1 MSARMRDAAVV
12 TLCTLAVSAAW
23 AFLVRGQASTG
34 QWPGVDEAV
43 IGRFV
48 DESGSHSV
56 PSFAWIRGDLLLFA
70 FLLAGLLAGFVLGF
84 FARSAL
90 AHEGGAE

>member
-1 MSARMRDAAVV
+1 MRARDAGVIALV
-12 TLCTLAVSAAW
+12 TVAVSALW
-23 AFLVRGQASTG
+23 AGLLKGQAATG
-34 QWPGVDEAV
+34 QWLGVDEAV

-48 DESGSHSV
+48 AESGQRS
-56 PSFAWIRGDLLLFA
+56 PPLFAWVRGDVLLFA

-90 AHEGGAE
+90 APERGAR

>member
-1 MSARMRDAAVV
+1 MNPRMRDAAVV
-12 TLCTLAVSAAW
+12 TLCTLTVCGAW

-48 DESGSHSV
+48 AESGSRSA
-56 PSFAWIRGDLLLFA
+56 PLFEWIRGDVLLFA
-70 FLLAGLLAGFVLGF
+70 FLVAGLLAGFVLGF

-90 AHEGGAE
+90 AGEGAAE

>member
-1 MSARMRDAAVV
+1 MSVRQRGAVV
-12 TLCTLAVSAAW
+12 IALATLAVGAAW
-23 AFLVRGQASTG
+23 AFLLRGLASTG

-48 DESGSHSV
+48 AESGRR
-56 PSFAWIRGDLLLFA
+56 PSPLFDWVRGDLLLLA
-70 FLLAGLLAGFVLGF
+70 FLVAGLLAGFVLGF

-90 AHEGGAE
+90 GREAGAP

>member
-1 MSARMRDAAVV
+1 VTVRTRDAVIMTFA
-12 TLCTLAVSAAW
+12 TLVICAAW
-23 AFLVRGQASTG
+23 AFLVSGHVSTG

-48 DESGSHSV
+48 DESGQRSPPLFERV
-56 PSFAWIRGDLLLFA
+56 RGDVLLFA
-70 FLLAGLLAGFVLGF
+70 FLVAGLLAGFVLGY

-90 AHEGGAE
+90 GRDGAAL